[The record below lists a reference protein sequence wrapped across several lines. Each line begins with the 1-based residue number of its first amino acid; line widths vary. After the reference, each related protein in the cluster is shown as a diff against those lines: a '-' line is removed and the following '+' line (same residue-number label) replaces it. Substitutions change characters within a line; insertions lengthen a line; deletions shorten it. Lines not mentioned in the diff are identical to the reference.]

1 MEAACHTYS
10 KQLVDVLMNKGTSV
24 TYRLNDI
31 VDKLLGFV
39 NFLFGIGHD
48 QTVQVFI
55 LVTGVS
61 SIRFALAL
69 LDRALAADG
78 DLGLRLGLHLLE
90 RVTTRANE
98 QANC

>member
-39 NFLFGIGHD
+39 HFLFGIGHD
-48 QTVQVFI
+48 QTVQV
-55 LVTGVS
+55 LVLVAGVS
-61 SIRFALAL
+61 GIRFAFTL
-69 LDRALAADG
+69 LDRAFAANG
-78 DLGLRLGLHLLE
+78 NLGLRLGLHLLE
-90 RVTTRANE
+90 RVTTRTNE
-98 QANC
+98 QADC